1 MPSLAV
7 VGSQWGDEGKGK
19 IVDYLA
25 EEAQVVARFQG
36 GNNAGHSVKV
46 GEELFKLHHLPSG
59 ILRKG
64 KLAIIGNGVVIDPGV
79 LIDEIHGL
87 ESRGVSVANLRI
99 SDRAHVIMP
108 YHKLL
113 DGAEERLRKGSKVGT
128 TGRGIGPA
136 YADKAARLG
145 IRMVDLVDD
154 GLLKEKLEFLVPL
167 KQRYLEMCGDATK
180 LDGAATLKEYSGHGK
195 RLGPFVTDT
204 GAIVRDALK
213 KRRNVLFEGAQGTML
228 DIDHG
233 TYPYVTSSTTVAGN
247 AASGSGVPPSAIDEV
262 FGVVKAYT
270 TRVGEGPFP
279 TELLDDIGKAI
290 AEKGGEFGTTTG
302 RSRRCGWLDLMVTKH
317 AHALSGFTGLAMT
330 KIRRPGRLRR
340 TQDLHA
346 LQTGWQESRQFPRGP
361 PDPATVRTC
370 VQEVRRVGRPR
381 WTIPRQGAQEGILR
395 AARRDETLRAVR
407 REGDGRPRHDP
418 RTRQA
423 ETRDTR
429 PEEAQVE
436 EQVMQ
441 TTLARPHPG
450 RRCSTHHNY
459 INGQSSNPRCAGS

>member
-1 MPSLAV
+1 MAV

-25 EEAQVVARFQG
+25 EEAHAVVRFQG

-59 ILRKG
+59 ILRRG
-64 KLAIIGNGVVIDPGV
+64 KLAVIGNGVVIDPGV
-79 LIDEIHGL
+79 LIKEIDDL

-99 SDRAHVIMP
+99 SDRAHVILP

-113 DGAEERLRKGSKVGT
+113 DGVEERLRKGSKVGT

-136 YADKAARLG
+136 YSDKATRLG
-145 IRMVDLVDD
+145 VRMADLVDE
-154 GLLKEKLEFLVPL
+154 GLLREKLEFLVPF
-167 KQRYLEMCGDATK
+167 KQKFLEMCGDDSK
-180 LDGAATLKEYSGHGK
+180 LDGAPMLREYSAHGR
-195 RLGPFVTDT
+195 RLKPFVTDT
-204 GAIVRDALK
+204 GAIVRSALK
-213 KRRNVLFEGAQGTML
+213 KGKKVLFEGAQGTML

-279 TELLDDIGKAI
+279 TELLDDVGSAI

-330 KIRRPGRLRR
+330 KIDVLGGFDDLKICTHYKLDGRKVAHFPADLRR
-340 TQDLHA
+340 LHRCEPVYKKFK
-346 LQTGWQESRQFPRGP
+346 GW
-361 PDPATVRTC
+361 
-370 VQEVRRVGRPR
+370 EVL
-381 WTIPRQGAQEGILR
+381 EG
-395 AARRDETLRAVR
+395 ETLEKVLKRGFPAL
-407 REGDGRPRHDP
+407 
-418 RTRQA
+418 
-423 ETRDTR
+423 
-429 PEEAQVE
+429 PENMKSYIRFVE
-436 EQVMQ
+436 KEMDVPVTM
-441 TTLARPHPG
+441 LGLG
-450 RRCSTHHNY
+450 RRRHELLDLRKRKWKN
-459 INGQSSNPRCAGS
+459 R